1 MNVYQI
7 FNRKF
12 NNKLL
17 KSFSPSQT
25 SYRDYLLPNIINNRY
40 FHELS
45 HLIQFKLKEVNKF
58 NKGYMDF
65 KGNYAFKDKYH
76 NLPFLE
82 YLALKRELETNAIHY
97 RIGLCC
103 NLLRS
108 KCFKTRLL
116 SLWKSTND
124 VKGNSLFLKSL
135 KKYPKRIIKK
145 RLQKLNLYFH
155 SIYLE
160 KNIKGNF

>member
-1 MNVYQI
+1 MNIYQI
-7 FNRKF
+7 FNKKF

-17 KSFSPSQT
+17 KAYSPSHT
-25 SYRDYLLPNIINNRY
+25 SYKNYLLPSIINSRY

-45 HLIQFKLKEVNKF
+45 HLIQFKLKELNKF
-58 NKGYMDF
+58 SKGYMDL
-65 KGNYAFKDKYH
+65 KGSYAFKDKYH
-76 NLPFLE
+76 NLPVLE
-82 YLALKRELETNAIHY
+82 YLALKRELEANAIHY
-97 RIGLCC
+97 KIGLCC
-103 NLLRS
+103 NLLNS

-116 SLWKSTND
+116 SLWKDTNNA
-124 VKGNSLFLKSL
+124 KGKSLFLKYL

-155 SIYLE
+155 SIYIE